1 MVGGD
6 DRLPKS
12 RWAKI
17 MEGEFEG
24 ADTGAVAAAFSAPVL
39 GCGAEP
45 GDQLSPELRQLAEE
59 LLRLIGPTAEAG
71 AQTGGPKDAGR
82 VVRGGP
88 QGRPPKAQ
96 STRDIVNRIRISF
109 SALRAARV
117 DTAFRQLLCAELI
130 SMVYNEGGSLVVP
143 QGMRF

>member
-1 MVGGD
+1 
-6 DRLPKS
+6 
-12 RWAKI
+12 

-39 GCGAEP
+39 GGDAAP
-45 GDQLSPELRQLAEE
+45 GEQLSPELRQLAEE

-71 AQTGGPKDAGR
+71 AQTGGPKEAGR
-82 VVRGGP
+82 VVKGGP

-130 SMVYNEGGSLVVP
+130 SMIYNEGGSLVVP